1 MNSEPTFK
9 QEIEIINSELGKSLL
24 KLQNLLE
31 KKRRALD
38 EANLLDERGEKE
50 LIETTI
56 LQIERKI
63 RQIKTIGLAPA
74 KTNR

>member
-1 MNSEPTFK
+1 LNTEPTLK

-38 EANLLDERGEKE
+38 EADMLDERGEKE

-56 LQIERKI
+56 SQIERKI
-63 RQIKTIGLAPA
+63 RQIKAIGLTPS

>member
-1 MNSEPTFK
+1 MNTEPTLK

-38 EANLLDERGEKE
+38 EADMLDERGEKE

-56 LQIERKI
+56 SQIERKI
-63 RQIKTIGLAPA
+63 RQIKAIGLTPS